1 MPNAQAGALT
11 SAGPHAGTA
20 SAITAFLQHAF
31 GAIGMQLVGTALTD
45 TPYPMAYCVL
55 LFSVLTLACVA
66 SRAGSLRRAVRRA
79 SP

>member
-1 MPNAQAGALT
+1 MPNAQAGSLT

-31 GAIGMQLVGTALTD
+31 GAMGMQIVGVVLTD
-45 TPYPMAYCVL
+45 TPLPMFYCVL
-55 LFSVLTLACVA
+55 AFTVLTLACVA

-79 SP
+79 GA